1 MDEAVRAALE
11 KIEASG
17 GFAASDR
24 LRRFLRF
31 AVQAKLD
38 GQERQIKESI
48 IGREVYDRGDE
59 YDPRTDPIVRV
70 EARRLRA
77 KLKAYYEV
85 EGRHDRVCIEFPTG
99 TYVPVIH
106 RLNLSPPVPEVPPQ
120 RLQLWA
126 VASVVLLIGSVSL
139 LTLAAGAANHWH
151 TPSETVAVVPAG
163 WGGQGFGRNDRM
175 DEKLVAAVASELS
188 KRRTAR
194 VIAFPAASGEG
205 SEGGERKEVGQVARE
220 LGAAKVLMVGVQ
232 AEQDSTRVT
241 IYLVDTVSNEK
252 MWKTDFSRSEM
263 NSSEAQ
269 RDLAR
274 SVADEFEAK
283 KCKTPPYWSYRI
295 SMA

>member
-48 IGREVYDRGDE
+48 IGREVYDRGE
-59 YDPRTDPIVRV
+59 GYDPRTDPIVRV

-77 KLKAYYEV
+77 KLKAYYEG
-85 EGRHDRVCIEFPTG
+85 EGRDDLVRIEFPTG
-99 TYVPVIH
+99 TYVPAIH
-106 RLNLSPPVPEVPPQ
+106 FLRPTARVQEVLPAQ
-120 RLQLWA
+120 FQLWP
-126 VASVVLLIGSVSL
+126 VASVALLVASVSL
-139 LTLAAGAANHWH
+139 LMLTAGAADHFWQ
-151 TPSETVAVVPAG
+151 TPSETIAVVPVRWAAQEVG
-163 WGGQGFGRNDRM
+163 DTDHV
-175 DEKLVAAVASELS
+175 DEKLAAAVASELS

-194 VIAFPAASGEG
+194 VIAWPSALPNR
-205 SEGGERKEVGQVARE
+205 GERKEVGQVAKE

-232 AEQDSTRVT
+232 AEQGETRVT
-241 IYLVDTVSNEK
+241 IYLVDAASNEK
-252 MWKTDFSRSEM
+252 MWGTDFSRSDM
-263 NSSEAQ
+263 NTSEAQ